1 MDTSWYL
8 LCLSASENYCKVIPG
23 NSILTLSDSGD
34 VVRYRTFTSEIF
46 CSNTVK
52 TVVESNDIYKI

>member
-1 MDTSWYL
+1 MVSMML
-8 LCLSASENYCKVIPG
+8 GASENYCKVIPG